1 MKVTLV
7 TLDTIL
13 NNENKVFVIFFQDP
27 EITRLVRDTEIHILP
42 SMNPDG
48 FEKAI
53 NSRSG

>member
-1 MKVTLV
+1 MLLEKTYLIIKSNDDYF
-7 TLDTIL
+7 LRY
-13 NNENKVFVIFFQDP
+13 FFQDP